1 MFLKRTKAAVVSVSV
16 LAFLLIMAGG
26 IACKKAGQT
35 QTPAEGALT
44 AAAEEGTTLKAGL
57 NDVSGTVKSALGKYF
72 YISQHPGFDIVA
84 SGQVETGDASVLLDK
99 EVKAKVVFNPA
110 TPAVLIAQNID
121 LKEGESQYRSVF
133 SSSDT
138 SIPADY
144 LDQKAR
150 GEFAE
155 IKITNINKSEDWEGK
170 GKGKVFGKL
179 VPGVGGQGQAVSLMD
194 DKGKE
199 IAKVIIDNMTE
210 YARYYI
216 KKLRLFDS
224 FWFYLNVK
232 DSVDKKLRA
241 KNKEIF
247 HADVVFAG
255 LY

>member
-1 MFLKRTKAAVVSVSV
+1 MFLKRTKAAVVSVGV
-16 LAFLLIMAGG
+16 LAFLMIMAGG

-35 QTPAEGALT
+35 ETPAASAPAAGAQ
-44 AAAEEGTTLKAGL
+44 EGTTLKEGL

-84 SGQVETGDASVLLDK
+84 SGQVDAGDASLLLDK
-99 EVKAKVVFNPA
+99 EVRAKVVFNPA
-110 TPAVLIAQNID
+110 TPAVLVAQNIE

-155 IKITNINKSEDWEGK
+155 LKITNINKSEDWEGK
-170 GKGKVFGKL
+170 GKGKIFGKL
-179 VPGVGGQGQAVSLMD
+179 VSGAGGQGQAVSLMD

-199 IAKVIIDNMTE
+199 IANVIIDNMTE
-210 YARYYI
+210 YARYYV

-224 FWFYLNVK
+224 FWFYLNIK
-232 DSVDKKLRA
+232 DSVDKKLRV

-247 HADVVFAG
+247 HAEVVFAG

>member
-179 VPGVGGQGQAVSLMD
+179 VPAVGGQGQAVSLMD